1 MQASVIVFPGSN
13 CDRDVKVSLQHA
25 TQKPVNMVWHGDSE
39 IPKSDLIVLPG
50 GFSYGDYLRCGAIS
64 AKSRI
69 MKAVIAA
76 ANKGTPILGI
86 CNGFQILIEAG
97 LLPGAL
103 TRNAGLKFICKDV
116 FLRVENNETIFTN
129 KYNAGAVIRIPVAH
143 HDGNYFADETTLNK
157 LESNNQIAF
166 RYATEQG
173 EVNETSNINGS
184 QRNIAGIYNESKN
197 ILGMM
202 PHPERLDQAMLGGT
216 DGAHLFN
223 SLVDSLA

>member
-13 CDRDVKVSLQHA
+13 CDRDVKVSLEHA
-25 TQKPVNMVWHGDSE
+25 TGKPVNMVWHKDSE

-64 AKSRI
+64 AKSNI
-69 MKAVIAA
+69 MKAVINA

-86 CNGFQILIEAG
+86 CNGFQILIESG

-103 TRNAGLKFICKDV
+103 TRNVSLKYICKDIH
-116 FLRVENNETIFTN
+116 LRVENNDTIFTKN
-129 KYNAGAVIRIPVAH
+129 YSAGAIIRIPVAH
-143 HDGNYFADETTLNK
+143 HDGNYFADEKTLDM
-157 LESNNQIAF
+157 LEDNNQIAF
-166 RYATEQG
+166 RYATQSG
-173 EVNETSNINGS
+173 EINANANINGS
-184 QRNIAGIYNESKN
+184 QRNIAGIYNQQKN

-202 PHPERLDQAMLGGT
+202 PHPERLDELSLGGT

-223 SLVDSLA
+223 SLVHSL

>member
-13 CDRDVKVSLQHA
+13 CDRDVQMSLQRA
-25 TQKPVNMVWHGDSE
+25 TNKPVNMVWHGDSE

-69 MKAVIAA
+69 MQAVIAS

-116 FLRVENNETIFTN
+116 SLRVENNETIFTK
-129 KYNAGAVIRIPVAH
+129 KYSAGAVIRYPVAH
-143 HDGNYFADETTLNK
+143 HDGNYFADDETLNM
-157 LESNNQIAF
+157 LEANGQVAL
-166 RYATEQG
+166 RYCTEQG
-173 EVNETSNINGS
+173 EITDEANINGS
-184 QRNIAGIYNESKN
+184 QRNIAGIYNDSKN

-202 PHPERLDQAMLGGT
+202 PHPERLDQAILGGT

-223 SLVDSLA
+223 SLVDSLG